1 MSQWPGRS
9 AAVRDDVVAE
19 NIHRWAKMRLNP
31 TTPPHRDPAATQP
44 PPRLV
49 VFLASPRLV
58 PTQLAALPS
67 LDVCY
72 QPAQVISSSI
82 PSPAPTSPD
91 PEAPPTAATAAS
103 RGIAGPET
111 SGADAPTKTSKASA
125 PQEQQ
130 PPASSSTATP
140 SVYPDW
146 ANFQGYPPIPP
157 HGFFPSPVASS
168 PQGHPYM
175 WGAQPMIPPYGTPP
189 PPYVM
194 YPPGVYAHPSMP
206 PGAHPFTPY
215 ALASPN
221 GNADPTGTTAAAT
234 AAAAGGE
241 TDGKSSEG
249 KEKSPIKRSKGSL
262 GSLNMITGKN
272 STEHGKTSGASANG
286 AISQS
291 GESGSESSS
300 EGSEAN
306 SQNDSHHK
314 GSGQEQDGEVRSSQN
329 GVSRSPSQAKLN
341 QTMAI
346 MPMPSSGPVP
356 APTTNLNIGMDY
368 WANTASSIPA
378 IHGKATPTAAPG
390 SMVPGE
396 QWVQD
401 ERELKRQRRKQS
413 NRESARRSRLRKQA
427 ECEELAQ
434 RAEVL
439 KQENASLRD
448 EVNRIRKE
456 YDELLSKNSSLKE
469 KLGDKQH
476 KTDEAGV
483 DNKLQHSGCRDGLVA
498 ELMLGEV
505 SEDVSK
511 DRFAPE
517 AGPGAAVA
525 GASLMKSSNM
535 SGAGM
540 ECLDRNSSTWLS
552 GMVAVDSILS
562 LGIRKVVLCGI
573 FSCTILMSM
582 TKVK

>member
-1 MSQWPGRS
+1 MGS
-9 AAVRDDVVAE
+9 
-19 NIHRWAKMRLNP
+19 
-31 TTPPHRDPAATQP
+31 
-44 PPRLV
+44 
-49 VFLASPRLV
+49 
-58 PTQLAALPS
+58 
-67 LDVCY
+67 
-72 QPAQVISSSI
+72 
-82 PSPAPTSPD
+82 
-91 PEAPPTAATAAS
+91 
-103 RGIAGPET
+103 

-140 SVYPDW
+140 AVYPDW
-146 ANFQGYPPIPP
+146 ANFQQGYPPIPP

-215 ALASPN
+215 AMASPN
-221 GNADPTGTTAAAT
+221 GNADPTGTTTT
-234 AAAAGGE
+234 AAAAAAGE

-314 GSGQEQDGEVRSSQN
+314 ESGQEQDGEVRSSQN

-346 MPMPSSGPVP
+346 MPMTSSGPVP

-368 WANTASSIPA
+368 WANTASSTPA

-439 KQENASLRD
+439 KQENTSLRD

-469 KLGDKQH
+469 KLEDKQH

-483 DNKLQHSGCRDGLVA
+483 DNKLQHSGD
-498 ELMLGEV
+498 
-505 SEDVSK
+505 
-511 DRFAPE
+511 
-517 AGPGAAVA
+517 
-525 GASLMKSSNM
+525 
-535 SGAGM
+535 
-540 ECLDRNSSTWLS
+540 
-552 GMVAVDSILS
+552 DSQKK
-562 LGIRKVVLCGI
+562 GN
-573 FSCTILMSM
+573 
-582 TKVK
+582 

>member
-1 MSQWPGRS
+1 
-9 AAVRDDVVAE
+9 
-19 NIHRWAKMRLNP
+19 
-31 TTPPHRDPAATQP
+31 
-44 PPRLV
+44 
-49 VFLASPRLV
+49 
-58 PTQLAALPS
+58 
-67 LDVCY
+67 
-72 QPAQVISSSI
+72 
-82 PSPAPTSPD
+82 
-91 PEAPPTAATAAS
+91 
-103 RGIAGPET
+103 
-111 SGADAPTKTSKASA
+111 
-125 PQEQQ
+125 
-130 PPASSSTATP
+130 
-140 SVYPDW
+140 
-146 ANFQGYPPIPP
+146 
-157 HGFFPSPVASS
+157 
-168 PQGHPYM
+168 M

-194 YPPGVYAHPSMP
+194 YPPGVYVHPSMP

-215 ALASPN
+215 AMTSPN
-221 GNADPTGTTAAAT
+221 GNADPTGTTT
-234 AAAAGGE
+234 AAVTAGGAE

-291 GESGSESSS
+291 GESVSESSS
-300 EGSEAN
+300 EGSEN

-314 GSGQEQDGEVRSSQN
+314 DSGQEQDGEVRSSQN
-329 GVSRSPSQAKLN
+329 GVSRSPSQAKLT

-368 WANTASSIPA
+368 WANTASSTPA
-378 IHGKATPTAAPG
+378 MHGKATPAAAPG
-390 SMVPGE
+390 SLVPGE

-456 YDELLSKNSSLKE
+456 YDELLSKNSSRNLE
-469 KLGDKQH
+469 TNNTKLMRQELTISCNILEGSS
-476 KTDEAGV
+476 G
-483 DNKLQHSGCRDGLVA
+483 LQALNFSYKMSCEIIGCRDGLVT
-498 ELMLGEV
+498 EPMLGDV

-511 DRFAPE
+511 DWFATE
-517 AGPGAAVA
+517 AG
-525 GASLMKSSNM
+525 
-535 SGAGM
+535 
-540 ECLDRNSSTWLS
+540 
-552 GMVAVDSILS
+552 AVDSILS